1 MAVNRNV
8 IWVKYRTPYCAWP
21 RCTWEKISC
30 HGFSEILSFS
40 HQKKAHKLIIG
51 MSIEL
56 FNKINAFATVPVQR
70 GPIFGGWILLTNLL
84 VTFARVHMYTKNL
97 YAHPRNLSKTTLKIW
112 SKLVKSLKRYP
123 FSKSEKAHSEKNW
136 FKSWNTEWNIVVII
150 TLHLSHSFHPNS
162 SFPSLLSHKFHTR
175 CPQPSPGP
183 FLYHSTAA
191 ASPVGTNFW
200 NWMEYRDRNRC
211 EIERCYFPLLW
222 QPIIFYLWNNEL

>member
-1 MAVNRNV
+1 MLE
-8 IWVKYRTPYCAWP
+8 
-21 RCTWEKISC
+21 CTCIQKISMLIP
-30 HGFSEILSFS
+30 EISL
-40 HQKKAHKLIIG
+40 
-51 MSIEL
+51 
-56 FNKINAFATVPVQR
+56 
-70 GPIFGGWILLTNLL
+70 
-84 VTFARVHMYTKNL
+84 
-97 YAHPRNLSKTTLKIW
+97 KTTLKIW

-211 EIERCYFPLLW
+211 ENRKMLLSVAMATDNILPL
-222 QPIIFYLWNNEL
+222 E